1 MVGADERRGRPSI
14 TAVKPPSASGGSAT
28 VAAAFASPSTG
39 GRAPSERSVER
50 RGRWMLRERRFFLQ
64 QLGERWAPQD
74 TDQTVKKKFY
84 CRGPPEVARSR
95 GGIIYRNEYFA
106 RALARLAIIKL
117 R

>member
-1 MVGADERRGRPSI
+1 MVGADGRRGRPSI

-50 RGRWMLRERRFFLQ
+50 RGRWMLREPRFFLQ

-74 TDQTVKKKFY
+74 TDQTVKKIFTVVDHLRL
-84 CRGPPEVARSR
+84 RGAAGESYIETSAVRAAARK
-95 GGIIYRNEYFA
+95 IF
-106 RALARLAIIKL
+106 L
-117 R
+117 